1 MSMIKL
7 TPLGGL
13 YEFGNQSYLYRL
25 DGTNILV
32 DAGAF
37 FEDEQRDLVNTR
49 LMPDY
54 NVLEK
59 IGKLDAILIT
69 HNHEDHI
76 GGLTYLLQKFPK
88 TPVYCTPFVA
98 ENIRIRARVEG
109 LNIPNLGERIHKVGG
124 YCPET
129 IRNFRV
135 EFLPVDHSVP
145 DASMIYIKTP
155 QGNILHTGDWRFD
168 REDKD
173 LKKRLHEIG
182 REGLLALV
190 ADSTGINNTRDDLYS
205 EEQVYDGLEK
215 IILKNKNKYKS
226 FIFTTFSTH
235 VERVASICRLAKKYT
250 NKNPSFIGTS
260 LLINQIPAINK
271 KMLPIRSI
279 DMAKEIIPNNS
290 FYITSGSQ
298 AEPGSFLMKVV
309 MQERFIEKTAC
320 IIMSASEIPGRREK
334 IHQMIEALEAQGH
347 KVIRNDKENLTHIS
361 GHATRSDMERLI
373 VWTNPRFYFPVHGEG
388 CHLRAASDLARPLV
402 EQVVCFD
409 KVGDTAS
416 FAKNVKDVLIQ
427 EDLLCK
433 KIEVQQR
440 FDKMALK
447 ELLREQKQRH

>member
-182 REGLLALV
+182 
-190 ADSTGINNTRDDLYS
+190 
-205 EEQVYDGLEK
+205 
-215 IILKNKNKYKS
+215 
-226 FIFTTFSTH
+226 
-235 VERVASICRLAKKYT
+235 
-250 NKNPSFIGTS
+250 
-260 LLINQIPAINK
+260 
-271 KMLPIRSI
+271 
-279 DMAKEIIPNNS
+279 
-290 FYITSGSQ
+290 
-298 AEPGSFLMKVV
+298 
-309 MQERFIEKTAC
+309 
-320 IIMSASEIPGRREK
+320 
-334 IHQMIEALEAQGH
+334 
-347 KVIRNDKENLTHIS
+347 
-361 GHATRSDMERLI
+361 
-373 VWTNPRFYFPVHGEG
+373 
-388 CHLRAASDLARPLV
+388 
-402 EQVVCFD
+402 
-409 KVGDTAS
+409 
-416 FAKNVKDVLIQ
+416 
-427 EDLLCK
+427 
-433 KIEVQQR
+433 
-440 FDKMALK
+440 
-447 ELLREQKQRH
+447 